1 MGCRRAAGRPEP
13 PCLLPPRCGTTATW
27 GGLEEAKQK
36 LREFYFEQLLL
47 RPKPENRTQKGWQN
61 ILESARLSLEPKLD
75 RLSRIEDVFALAEK
89 CLNKNP
95 SILEDFRFIATENVC
110 REAVEWSAQ
119 ENFVHATEEGKTFE
133 RDLEILSRL
142 DQGKNTGANVFEQSL
157 EPQSEP
163 LDLTETSEPPPKR
176 LKFEVA
182 LKQSEG
188 SVEL

>member
-1 MGCRRAAGRPEP
+1 MFYHRAVGC
-13 PCLLPPRCGTTATW
+13 CGTTATW
-27 GGLEEAKQK
+27 GSLEEAKQK

-119 ENFVHATEEGKTFE
+119 ENFVYATEEGKTFE
-133 RDLEILSRL
+133 RDLEILSRS
-142 DQGKNTGANVFEQSL
+142 DQGKSSGSGVFEQSL
-157 EPQSEP
+157 EPRSEP
-163 LDLTETSEPPPKR
+163 LDLTETGEPTPKR